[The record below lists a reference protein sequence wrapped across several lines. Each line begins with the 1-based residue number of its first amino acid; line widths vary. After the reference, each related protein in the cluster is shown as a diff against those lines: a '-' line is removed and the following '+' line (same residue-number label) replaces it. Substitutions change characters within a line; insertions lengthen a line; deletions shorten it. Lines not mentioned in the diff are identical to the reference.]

1 MGEVIPIEEALA
13 RPIGS
18 LVLCALVP
26 LFTAWVMWVVLVRRL
41 PDDRRE
47 EARAVAPF
55 RSAAFVVGIVQIQLA
70 WMLGATALGPRFVD
84 APGTIAA
91 ELFGAVCAIVA
102 FCAGGVGRLIEERSR
117 TWRDVRETIALR
129 LRIVPFVG
137 GPIVAAGLASRL
149 PVVDGDAVRWEVVAL
164 AFVVVALGAMF
175 GGLALSVA
183 TRAMVPAS
191 DSVRAIALAA
201 AEAEGVRLAGVLRMP
216 TTRLANAAAI
226 PWARTMIVTDRIVA
240 LLTPSELRAVLAHE
254 AGHLSEGP
262 WVASARLGTAITLI
276 FVLTTGVRIGSAL
289 HPDGALI
296 AIALGIVIAV
306 PGILLVRRLARRM
319 EERADARA
327 RSTSGSAALADAL
340 TKIHEDARAPMT
352 TGARRVHP
360 DLYDRLVACGRD
372 PGPRP
377 APPRTRVG
385 TIVGLA
391 IGAGLVT
398 TFLLVEHV
406 TAIAIDDAPLAGDA
420 WTRLRI
426 DPWDST
432 AMLAS
437 AWETRRDEDLDR
449 AARELDLAAWM
460 GAPRAN
466 VLELE
471 AELAAAR
478 GDCASARARFDEA
491 LRERSRVAY
500 DDPWRP
506 LELGGWHLPPTLVT
520 ECGYGA
526 DDPPRE

>member
-1 MGEVIPIEEALA
+1 MGDVIPIEEALA

-18 LVLCALVP
+18 LLLCALVP
-26 LFTAWVMWVVLVRRL
+26 LVTAWVMWVVLVRRL
-41 PDDRRE
+41 PDDRRD
-47 EARAVAPF
+47 EAHAIAPF
-55 RSAAFVVGIVQIQLA
+55 RSAAFVVGLVQIQLA
-70 WMLGATALGPRFVD
+70 WMLGATALGPRFVS
-84 APGTIAA
+84 APGDIAS

-102 FCAGGVGRLIEERSR
+102 FCAGGVGRLIEERSQ

-137 GPIVAAGLASRL
+137 GPIVAAGLAARL
-149 PVVDGDAVRWEVVAL
+149 PVIDGDAVRWEIVAV
-164 AFVVVALGAMF
+164 AFVIVALGAMF
-175 GGLALSVA
+175 GGLAMSVA
-183 TRAMVPAS
+183 TRAMIPAPE
-191 DSVRAIALAA
+191 SVRAIAVAA
-201 AEAEGVRLAGVLRMP
+201 AEAEGVRLAAVLRVP
-216 TTRLANAAAI
+216 TERLTNAGAI

-262 WVASARLGTAITLI
+262 WVASARLATAITLI
-276 FVLTTGVRIGSAL
+276 FMLTTGVRVGSVL
-289 HPDGALI
+289 HPDGAQI
-296 AIALGIVIAV
+296 AIAVALVIAV
-306 PGILLVRRLARRM
+306 PALLLVRRLARRM

-340 TKIHEDARAPMT
+340 TKIHDDARAPMT

-377 APPRTRVG
+377 APPRTRIG

-391 IGAGLVT
+391 VGAALVA
-398 TFLLVEHV
+398 TFFVVEHV

-420 WTRLRI
+420 GWTRLRI

-432 AMLAS
+432 AMLAA
-437 AWETRRDEDLDR
+437 AWATRRDEDLDR
-449 AARELDLAAWM
+449 AERELDLAAWM

-478 GDCASARARFDEA
+478 GDCASARVRFDEA
-491 LRERSRVAY
+491 LRARSQLAY
-500 DDPWRP
+500 DDPWQP
-506 LELGGWHLPPTLVT
+506 LELGGWHLPPSLVT

-526 DDPPRE
+526 E